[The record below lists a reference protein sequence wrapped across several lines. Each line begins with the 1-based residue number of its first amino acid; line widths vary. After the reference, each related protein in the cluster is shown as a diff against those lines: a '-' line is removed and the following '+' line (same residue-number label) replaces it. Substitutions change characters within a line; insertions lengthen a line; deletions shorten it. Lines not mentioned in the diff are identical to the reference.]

1 MEMANPSNSNELCD
15 ADEQMKSKRRRK
27 KSIVWEHFTIETIDA
42 ECTRACCKQCKKSFA
57 YISRKKPAGTSHLKR
72 HIDLGICPV
81 SRLNQKSNQDSSC
94 TLIFMV
100 TLDESFSNEAMKR
113 NLRSLLFV
121 NNPLVLNGQ
130 LLIGSCYARVLGR
143 LAQDALT
150 SMKETVKKVRDS
162 VKYVV
167 TVESHQERF
176 NDLKQQLQ
184 VPSTKSL
191 NLDNQTEWNTTYHML
206 VAASELKEVFSCLD
220 AFDPNYRETLSMEEW
235 KEVEI
240 LCIFL
245 KLLFDAANLLVGPTY
260 PTTNVFF
267 DDVWNIQ
274 LELTHAAMSE
284 DVFISNLTKP
294 MYERFDKYW
303 KDCSLV
309 LAIAVVMDPRFKM
322 KLVEFSFSRIYGD
335 DGENQMKL
343 VQDGVQELFLD
354 YVVQMLPPPT
364 FVVNGNGMKSDDD
377 ILLSTSL
384 ESLTIATEN
393 RTSFLFAVTLC
404 PRRFD
409 PNGESEF
416 FSITII
422 GRRQELGGRMRK
434 STPAELGE
442 RGW

>member
-1 MEMANPSNSNELCD
+1 
-15 ADEQMKSKRRRK
+15 
-27 KSIVWEHFTIETIDA
+27 
-42 ECTRACCKQCKKSFA
+42 
-57 YISRKKPAGTSHLKR
+57 
-72 HIDLGICPV
+72 
-81 SRLNQKSNQDSSC
+81 
-94 TLIFMV
+94 
-100 TLDESFSNEAMKR
+100 MKR

-377 ILLSTSL
+377 ILLSTSDDLSDFDVYISESTSDQNTKSELDQYL
-384 ESLTIATEN
+384 EESVLPRTQDFDVLGWWKLNRQRYPTLAKMAIDILCIPVSTVSRESVFDTRCKKMDRYRCSLN
-393 RTSFLFAVTLC
+393 PSTLEALVC
-404 PRRFD
+404 AKDWLQQGCSEYSP
-409 PNGESEF
+409 PISSNSLVNMES
-416 FSITII
+416 
-422 GRRQELGGRMRK
+422 
-434 STPAELGE
+434 
-442 RGW
+442 